1 MLILGWK
8 QNVHQN
14 TSKGKLITFHFQ
26 KSLIFYSYYY
36 ILKSTQVFIGSA
48 IATQSRV
55 VKEEIPVFQVVMF
68 AHPCSPNSYHI
79 CTGSAVT
86 LWIPGVAVVCS
97 QPAALSMRLPR
108 GFLPLKISGSDT
120 LRVTRCV
127 LGFPWCPGPW
137 YRAISFAVSVADG
150 SASYFKMY
158 FLFFFFL
165 IFWFNNRLCA

>member
-1 MLILGWK
+1 M
-8 QNVHQN
+8 HQN

-26 KSLIFYSYYY
+26 KALIFYSYYY

-55 VKEEIPVFQVVMF
+55 MKEEIPVFQVVMF

-97 QPAALSMRLPR
+97 HTSCPFHEAPKGFFAPKNQWVRHTESYKVCPWLSLVLRPMVR
-108 GFLPLKISGSDT
+108 GHFLC
-120 LRVTRCV
+120 RVSCR
-127 LGFPWCPGPW
+127 WK
-137 YRAISFAVSVADG
+137 RI
-150 SASYFKMY
+150 
-158 FLFFFFL
+158 
-165 IFWFNNRLCA
+165 IF